1 MGSHSDSAPRGARAP
16 KNAQLPPKLFSPQ
29 PGRAVPP
36 LHSEPHSWSWGPRP
50 PAQLENLP
58 PGSFQPSDLNSPLPP
73 AGPSLPQVY
82 RAGQLHPQEQ
92 PLKQGP
98 PQIPPGQLPLTHPGR
113 APQPPTP
120 TSCRDP
126 GASSPLT
133 LPINPPQLSSEQ
145 GQCPSWPL
153 QGQSTQGT
161 RQVQEEGGARPAP
174 EPHSQRAWPRPRDS
188 GEPGGEAQAS
198 GMQRLLWG
206 SPDAGATWSMP
217 STRLE
222 KLQRV
227 LSILSQRLEPDNR
240 KHRPPSSYWDTQALG
255 EPWPETKKLPQV
267 AIHVG
272 ALTLLHRRGPGLQEL
287 SLPPKYLHRSWDGEE
302 PPLPAP

>member
-126 GASSPLT
+126 GASFPLT
-133 LPINPPQLSSEQ
+133 LPNCPASRNSVPPGPFRVKVPRGQGRCRRREGQ
-145 GQCPSWPL
+145 GQHLSPTPSAPGPAPGIQANPEVRHRLPECRGCSGAAPTRGPRGPCRPHVWRGSSASSASFPSAWSLTTESTDPL
-153 QGQSTQGT
+153 LHIGT
-161 RQVQEEGGARPAP
+161 PRLWENPGRKPRSYPRLPFTWGPSPCFTEGG
-174 EPHSQRAWPRPRDS
+174 
-188 GEPGGEAQAS
+188 
-198 GMQRLLWG
+198 
-206 SPDAGATWSMP
+206 
-217 STRLE
+217 
-222 KLQRV
+222 
-227 LSILSQRLEPDNR
+227 
-240 KHRPPSSYWDTQALG
+240 
-255 EPWPETKKLPQV
+255 QV
-267 AIHVG
+267 C
-272 ALTLLHRRGPGLQEL
+272 
-287 SLPPKYLHRSWDGEE
+287 KN
-302 PPLPAP
+302 